1 MHKSQSDVFS
11 GPPYYPV
18 NHSGGGGEGGGTG
31 DDKERQ
37 SINSIKSD
45 CCMDSHRRLSI
56 INSRGNKVL
65 RVRTPR
71 FSSHL
76 GLTFARMALMHG

>member
-1 MHKSQSDVFS
+1 MAMHKSQSDMFM

-18 NHSGGGGEGGGTG
+18 NRSGGGGGGAA

-45 CCMDSHRRLSI
+45 CCADSHRRLSI
-56 INSRGNKVL
+56 VNNRGTKV
-65 RVRTPR
+65 RY
-71 FSSHL
+71 
-76 GLTFARMALMHG
+76 G